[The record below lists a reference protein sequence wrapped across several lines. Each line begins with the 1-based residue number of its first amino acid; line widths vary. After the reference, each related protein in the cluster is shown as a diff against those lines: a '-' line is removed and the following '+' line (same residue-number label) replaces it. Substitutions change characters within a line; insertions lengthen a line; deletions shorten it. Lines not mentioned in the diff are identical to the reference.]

1 MRRNKPFTS
10 KQIEQFK
17 ILYQKGIP
25 VREIAK
31 KFNTYHSAILYF
43 LDKLNVKRR
52 SRSKAAKLGV
62 KFGRI
67 KIFKHKIPKS
77 SKKLSL
83 EKAYVLGTLYGD
95 GNIYCNNKLRTNQ
108 IALAATDKEFVDN
121 FRNSLFKTYKIKPT
135 KELRIR
141 KIKNRKKQYVTRLCS
156 KEACKD
162 FLKYGLT
169 GTRNWRVPNNI
180 KKNRLETKAQFIK
193 GFFDS
198 EGNVDKNRVSAFSTN
213 KKGIE
218 EIREILIDFGIRSK
232 IVTKK
237 NKKPRVTSYRLGIQ
251 DRKSVEIFHK
261 HINFTIIRKKGKLK
275 EIVNNYKLWTTPSE
289 EVKKLKPKMLE
300 LRNKNLTYKQ
310 IGKELNVGIA
320 TVWNHLKQ

>member
-1 MRRNKPFTS
+1 
-10 KQIEQFK
+10 
-17 ILYQKGIP
+17 
-25 VREIAK
+25 
-31 KFNTYHSAILYF
+31 
-43 LDKLNVKRR
+43 
-52 SRSKAAKLGV
+52 
-62 KFGRI
+62 
-67 KIFKHKIPKS
+67 
-77 SKKLSL
+77 
-83 EKAYVLGTLYGD
+83 
-95 GNIYCNNKLRTNQ
+95 
-108 IALAATDKEFVDN
+108 
-121 FRNSLFKTYKIKPT
+121 
-135 KELRIR
+135 
-141 KIKNRKKQYVTRLCS
+141 
-156 KEACKD
+156 
-162 FLKYGLT
+162 
-169 GTRNWRVPNNI
+169 
-180 KKNRLETKAQFIK
+180 K